1 MTENRDEERIDR
13 RAELLPEEDSAGS
26 EDPHEQAEQILK
38 ESDERVAD
46 PERTGAES
54 TQTSTPADRPD
65 DRL

>member
-1 MTENRDEERIDR
+1 MTQNPDEERIDR

-26 EDPHEQAEQILK
+26 EAPREQAEQILR

-54 TQTSTPADRPD
+54 TQTSTPDDRPD
-65 DRL
+65 DRG